1 MKTRFGIDEDDHSK
15 FFTITY
21 LNAGAIDEAIEKLEN
36 EEYDKRTRAYQ
47 MWVDKMNHLFTLYN
61 KEVGEKIYKKI

>member
-1 MKTRFGIDEDDHSK
+1 MTTRFGIDEDDHSK

-21 LNAGAIDEAIEKLEN
+21 LNVGAINEAIEKLET
-36 EEYDKRTRAYQ
+36 EDYDKRTKAYQ